1 MKGKWLTRLAALC
14 LTLVV
19 AVGAALPASA
29 AYDMPITTSMQD
41 ETVYLVDID
50 EGTVL
55 LDQNGDKSRYIASL
69 TKMITA
75 LLVLES
81 GEDLQK
87 TIVVPD
93 RLTQEFKDI
102 QNANGSG
109 MNLKIGEEIRMID
122 LLYGVLVASANDATS
137 TLADYFGNGSTAA
150 FVDKMNQRA
159 AELGCTDTVFSCVH
173 GLYDQGNVSTAQDL
187 VKIATACYQNP
198 QYMEIANTVQYTVPA
213 NNKHTEP
220 RELKPSNLML
230 DQQSGYYYEGV
241 SGIKTGFTTLA
252 GRCYIT
258 SLSHEGHNYMLVIL
272 GAKKEKKGENFYVY
286 QEAAALLDWLRS
298 RYYDRTLISK
308 GDMVGEVALRGCD
321 ESSTAALHAAN
332 ELVVNAYADAKLEV
346 KMEVAEELKAPLHKG
361 EEVGTAVLTLDGK
374 EVGRVPLVTQ
384 IEYESAMLKG
394 GLQALALVPAVLVVV
409 AALGYITG
417 QLSHSQVNWAVLK
430 NFSGA
435 SKKKRRRSKTYTH

>member
-1 MKGKWLTRLAALC
+1 MKGKWLTRLVALC

-19 AVGAALPASA
+19 AVGMALPASA
-29 AYDMPITTSMQD
+29 AEEMPITTSMED

-55 LDQNGDKSRYIASL
+55 LDQNSTKSRYIASL
-69 TKMITA
+69 TKMMTA

-81 GEDLQK
+81 GEDLEK

-93 RLTQEFKDI
+93 RLSQEFTDI

-109 MNLKIGEEIRMID
+109 MNLKVGEEIRMID

-137 TLADYFGNGSTAA
+137 TLADYFGNGSVPA
-150 FVDKMNQRA
+150 FLDKMNQRA

-187 VKIATACYQNP
+187 AKIATACYNNP

-230 DQQSGYYYEGV
+230 DQNSGYYYEGV

-258 SLSHEGHNYMLVIL
+258 SYSHEGHNYMLVIL
-272 GAKKEKKGENFYVY
+272 GSKKEKKNEKFYVY
-286 QEAAALLDWLRS
+286 QEAAAILDWLKS
-298 RYYDRTLISK
+298 RYYDRTLIAA
-308 GDMVGEVALRGCD
+308 GDLVGNVALRGCD
-321 ESSTAALHAAN
+321 ESETVALYAEK
-332 ELVVNAYADAKLEV
+332 ELVQNAYADAKLEV
-346 KMEVAEELKAPLHKG
+346 KMEAPEELKAPIHKG
-361 EEVGTAVLTLDGK
+361 ESIGTAVLSLDGK

-384 IEYESAMLKG
+384 AEYESAMLKG
-394 GLQALALVPAVLVVV
+394 GLQALALVPAVLIIV

-417 QLSHSQVNWAVLK
+417 QLSHSHVNWVVLK
-430 NFSGA
+430 QA
-435 SKKKRRRSKTYTH
+435 AMPQKKRRRGNRRTR